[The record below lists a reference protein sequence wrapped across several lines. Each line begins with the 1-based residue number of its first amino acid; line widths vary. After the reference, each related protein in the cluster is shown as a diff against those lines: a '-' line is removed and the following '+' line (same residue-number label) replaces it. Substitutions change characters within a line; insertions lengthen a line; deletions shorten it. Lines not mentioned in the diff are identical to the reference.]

1 MFDFFQT
8 KDVTL
13 AVDDAEP
20 ATLNLVFYF
29 SEDFSFFDIL

>member
-1 MFDFFQT
+1 MIVLFQF
-8 KDVTL
+8 KNVTL
-13 AVDDAEP
+13 AVDDAES